1 MQMLIMHAE
10 VARFERSRVI
20 GTASGPQQHKGNKI
34 KMHIKKKKKRS
45 KALIQIKLARLTRD
59 PLVL

>member
-34 KMHIKKKKKRS
+34 KMHIKKKKKS